1 MSPVSTL
8 KLTVSTETGA
18 TGPGEGR
25 LVSYPQGL
33 RILVASIWLL
43 VGFGGAAALIVV
55 PIVHL
60 FSTWGLPLAGI
71 LGAMNAIKTT
81 ERVSHVTGQCPAC
94 KGKLLLAGGRAVFPL
109 RDACEHCSRPL
120 ILNLTDA

>member
-1 MSPVSTL
+1 MNPLSTL

-18 TGPGEGR
+18 TGPVVGR
-25 LVSYPQGL
+25 LVTYPQGL
-33 RILVASIWLL
+33 RILVATIWLL

-71 LGAMNAIKTT
+71 LGALNTLKTAK
-81 ERVSHVTGQCPAC
+81 RVSHVTGQCPAC

-120 ILNLTDA
+120 ILNLADT